1 MRKTRALA
9 WAALPLM
16 VFSLRAVAAPAGE
29 PATAATDRMHVFAG
43 GQKVLVPAGW
53 ELLRGPAQAGQ
64 EMIMIAK
71 PGATAADNQTCSVS
85 LRTIDPP
92 APLGEQD
99 AVLPEVA
106 WSMMYSDQQVKVL
119 ENGVSTLAGLPAHQ
133 ALLALT
139 QGDDRQVAL
148 VRLRLADGYTWSLM
162 CSSGAYHPGV
172 AREGFDRTAGTF
184 RKVLDSFSAP

>member
-16 VFSLRAVAAPAGE
+16 VFSLRSAVVWAEE
-29 PATAATDRMHVFAG
+29 PATDRMHAFAG
-43 GQKVLVPAGW
+43 GQKVLIPAGW
-53 ELLRGPAQAGQ
+53 ELVQGPAQAGR
-64 EMIMIAK
+64 EMIMIAR
-71 PGATAADNQTCSVS
+71 PGATAADNQTCSVT
-85 LRTIDPP
+85 LRSIDPP
-92 APLGEQD
+92 APMGEQ
-99 AVLPEVA
+99 AAILPEA
-106 WSMMYSDQQVKVL
+106 DWALIYSNQQVNVL

-148 VRLRLADGYTWSLM
+148 VRLRMADDYTWPLM
-162 CSSGAYHPGV
+162 CSAGAYHPGV
-172 AREGFDRTAGTF
+172 AREGFDRMAGTF

>member
-16 VFSLRAVAAPAGE
+16 VFSLRAVAAPAEE

-139 QGDDRQVAL
+139 QG
-148 VRLRLADGYTWSLM
+148 G
-162 CSSGAYHPGV
+162 
-172 AREGFDRTAGTF
+172 
-184 RKVLDSFSAP
+184 